1 VTARSLSRS
10 PRRLE
15 LPLNLA
21 LNHDLVTEAF
31 NWDIEIACNSCSFM
45 RNVPPSRITSPIPD
59 PDRTAT
65 STYNQR
71 RNGNSLVSV
80 VKKFVVDSKG
90 RKTGV
95 VLSLK
100 RYKKLLEDLHDLAV
114 VAERRSESTI
124 SFAEMKR
131 RLKKDGRV

>member
-1 VTARSLSRS
+1 
-10 PRRLE
+10 
-15 LPLNLA
+15 
-21 LNHDLVTEAF
+21 
-31 NWDIEIACNSCSFM
+31 M
-45 RNVPPSRITSPIPD
+45 
-59 PDRTAT
+59 
-65 STYNQR
+65 
-71 RNGNSLVSV
+71 SV

-100 RYKKLLEDLHDLAV
+100 HYKKLLEDLHDLAV

>member
-1 VTARSLSRS
+1 
-10 PRRLE
+10 
-15 LPLNLA
+15 
-21 LNHDLVTEAF
+21 
-31 NWDIEIACNSCSFM
+31 M
-45 RNVPPSRITSPIPD
+45 
-59 PDRTAT
+59 
-65 STYNQR
+65 
-71 RNGNSLVSV
+71 SV
-80 VKKFVVDSKG
+80 VEKFVVDSKG